1 MNAAYKVPFYIL
13 GYLIRLG
20 PLHGYQ
26 LKVTI
31 EREAS
36 DFAKIKLPNLYYH
49 LASMREKG
57 WIDAEREKTG
67 NRPEKDVYSVT
78 AEGKAEYGE
87 LLRRC
92 LAEPVDWDFAL
103 DGALF
108 FSKDL
113 SPEEIG
119 QGLLVARA
127 RTDEALKSIKAH
139 RLEVL
144 AEVPAPFGDI
154 AGLILSHHE
163 RHYAAERAWLCE
175 AIKVISAQKDP

>member
-26 LKVTI
+26 LKADI

-49 LASMREKG
+49 LASMHEKG
-57 WIDAEREKTG
+57 WIEAEREKEG

-78 AEGKAEYGE
+78 AEGKARYEE

-92 LAEPVDWDFAL
+92 LAEPVDWDFPL

-113 SPEEIG
+113 SPEEIEL
-119 QGLLVARA
+119 GLLAARA
-127 RTDEALKSIKAH
+127 RMDEALKSIKAH
-139 RLEVL
+139 RMGVL

-163 RHYAAERAWLCE
+163 AHYTAEHAWLCE
-175 AIKVISAQKDP
+175 AIEVISAQKGP

>member
-1 MNAAYKVPFYIL
+1 MNESYKVPFYIL
-13 GYLIRLG
+13 GYLIRQG

-26 LKVTI
+26 LKANI

-57 WIDAEREKTG
+57 LIEAEREKQG
-67 NRPEKDVYSVT
+67 NRPEKDMYSVT
-78 AEGKAEYGE
+78 AEGKAQYEE

-92 LAEPVDWDFAL
+92 LAEPGYWDFPI

-113 SPEEIG
+113 SPEEIQ
-119 QGLLVARA
+119 QGLLVARSRA
-127 RTDEALKSIKAH
+127 DAALKSLAAH
-139 RLEVL
+139 RVEVL
-144 AEVPAPFGDI
+144 AEVPASFSEI
-154 AGLILSHHE
+154 ASLILSHHE
-163 RHYAAERAWLCE
+163 RHYAAELAWLRE
-175 AIKVISAQKDP
+175 AIEVISARKG

>member
-1 MNAAYKVPFYIL
+1 MNSTYKVPFYIL

-26 LKVTI
+26 LKADI

-57 WIDAEREKTG
+57 WIEAEREKEG

-78 AEGKAEYGE
+78 AEGKAQYEE
-87 LLRRC
+87 LLHRC
-92 LAEPVDWDFAL
+92 LMEPVDWDFPL

-113 SPEEIG
+113 SPEEIE

-127 RTDEALKSIKAH
+127 RADAALMSLSAH
-139 RLEVL
+139 RMQVL

-154 AGLILSHHE
+154 ACLILSHHE
-163 RHYAAERAWLCE
+163 GHYAAERAWLCE
-175 AIKVISAQKDP
+175 AIEVISARKGS